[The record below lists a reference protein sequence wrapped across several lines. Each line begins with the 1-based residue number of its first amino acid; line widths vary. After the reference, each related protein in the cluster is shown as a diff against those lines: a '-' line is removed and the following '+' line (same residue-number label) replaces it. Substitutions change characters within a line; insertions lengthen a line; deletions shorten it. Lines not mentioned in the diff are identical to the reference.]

1 MRVLL
6 GIFSVLLCGSLC
18 LDEPTIAL
26 LASPRATL
34 VYILALWL
42 RCEWSERRNDKTE
55 AKSKREAVKE
65 NYELSQTVLNLSEQ
79 HRLLCEIRNAV
90 LKSLRYSKDTFA
102 ELRFPSA
109 MNRAFDSASY
119 TPPKKSPESKSSE
132 PRQLTPPLAT
142 EADQVLKAKAALRRG
157 SMSETGISLVG
168 GKRSRE
174 MQCS

>member
-6 GIFSVLLCGSLC
+6 GIFLALLCCSLC
-18 LDEPTIAL
+18 LDETTIAL

-34 VYILALWL
+34 VYILAMWL
-42 RCEWSERRNDKTE
+42 RCEWRERREDKME

-79 HRLLCEIRNAV
+79 HRLLCEIRNTV
-90 LKSLRYSKDTFA
+90 LRLVRYSKDTFA

-109 MNRAFDSASY
+109 MNRSFDAESY
-119 TPPKKSPESKSSE
+119 TPSKKSPESNSSE
-132 PRQLTPPLAT
+132 TRQLTPPLAT

-157 SMSETGISLVG
+157 SMSETDISLVG
-168 GKRSRE
+168 GNRSRE

>member
-6 GIFSVLLCGSLC
+6 GIFLALLCCSLC

-34 VYILALWL
+34 VYFLALWL
-42 RCEWSERRNDKTE
+42 RCEWRERREDKME

-79 HRLLCEIRNAV
+79 HRLLCEIRNTV
-90 LKSLRYSKDTFA
+90 LKLLRYSKDTFA

-109 MNRAFDSASY
+109 MNRSFSSSSC
-119 TPPKKSPESKSSE
+119 SPSKGSPDSKSSE
-132 PRQLTPPLAT
+132 PQQPTPSLSGAT
-142 EADQVLKAKAALRRG
+142 EQEQVLKAKTALRRG

-174 MQCS
+174 I

>member
-6 GIFSVLLCGSLC
+6 GIFSALLCGSLC

-26 LASPRATL
+26 LASPRIML
-34 VYILALWL
+34 VCILALWM
-42 RCEWSERRNDKTE
+42 RCEWLERRKDATE
-55 AKSKREAVKE
+55 AKSKRGAVKE

-79 HRLLCEIRNAV
+79 HRLLCEIRNNV
-90 LKSLRYSKDTFA
+90 LKSLRYAKDTFA

-109 MNRAFDSASY
+109 MNRSFSSSSCS
-119 TPPKKSPESKSSE
+119 PSKSSPDSKSSE
-132 PRQLTPPLAT
+132 PQQPTPSLSGAT
-142 EADQVLKAKAALRRG
+142 EADQVLKSKAALRRG

-174 MQCS
+174 M